1 MLLSDIEGRRVV
13 FVGGKGGVGKTSV
26 SSAMAHARATAGAR
40 VLLVSTD
47 PAHNLGHLWG
57 QTIGDDPVRLLDAEH
72 GFVDGIE
79 IDPERTVERHLA
91 AVHELMMDML
101 PERLHAPAQRHLALA
116 RTSPGS
122 HEAAVL
128 ERVAEAAALGTDE
141 YDVVIFDTAPTG
153 HTLRLLALPEQL
165 TGWAESLLR
174 NRDRSERFSA
184 AMSSLVT
191 GREVAAGDRDAQLR
205 RTLIRRRE
213 RFAALQDLIS
223 DPAASAFVLVTIAEA
238 MPVSESLALASQL
251 GELGLEVASVVVNR
265 RAPADAGDWLADKH
279 QLENQELAR
288 LHHEL
293 RHSAIRELP
302 LLGGSVMGEQGI
314 ARLAALL

>member
-1 MLLSDIEGRRVV
+1 MLLERIVGRRLI

-26 SSAMAHARATAGAR
+26 SAALAHARAQQGAR

-57 QTIGDDPVRLLDAEH
+57 CTLGDEPVRLLDA
-72 GFVDGIE
+72 GRGLVDGVE
-79 IDPERTVERHLA
+79 VDPERTVERHLA
-91 AVHELMMDML
+91 AVHDLMMEML
-101 PERLHAPAQRHLALA
+101 PERLHAPARRHLELA

-122 HEAAVL
+122 HESAVL
-128 ERVAEAAALGTDE
+128 ERVAETAALGRDD
-141 YDVVIFDTAPTG
+141 YDLVIYDTAPTG

-191 GREVAAGDRDAQLR
+191 GREVAAGDRDARLR

-213 RFAALQDLIS
+213 RFATLRDQIA
-223 DPAASAFVLVTIAEA
+223 DPTSSAFVLVTIAEP
-238 MPVSESLALASQL
+238 MPVAESLALA
-251 GELGLEVASVVVNR
+251 GELERLGIDLAALVVNR
-265 RAPADAGDWLADKH
+265 RSPADAGQWLADKRRLEDE
-279 QLENQELAR
+279 QLAA
-288 LHHEL
+288 LHRAVPE
-293 RHSAIRELP
+293 AAVEQLP
-302 LLGGSVMGEQGI
+302 LLAGSVMGAAGV
-314 ARLAALL
+314 ARLAELL